1 VRKAEL
7 TTLSFL
13 LFGIFVFALG
23 SILYLRKV
31 MVEYA
36 VEWELQLAVFGFLSI
51 LLALALSKILSRVE
65 FDE

>member
-1 VRKAEL
+1 
-7 TTLSFL
+7 
-13 LFGIFVFALG
+13 
-23 SILYLRKV
+23 

-51 LLALALSKILSRVE
+51 LLALTLSKILSRVE